1 MLDVIRR
8 LAALS
13 AALLLALTA
22 CGGDDG
28 DSVAESRPE
37 YANQTGEPG
46 AEKFAG
52 YWVDQIN
59 KATST
64 GKTEGLR
71 TLGLDGC
78 DACSDFPKQ
87 LDDIYA
93 AGGRVESEDW
103 TIKSVVPEHGATDQR
118 VGMLITVT
126 VPPNTV
132 YAKEGAKPQKFPGG
146 DQRFRMIVVRQA
158 EHWMIKDLTPR

>member
-1 MLDVIRR
+1 MIRR
-8 LAALS
+8 TAALS
-13 AALLLALTA
+13 ATLLLALTGLSA
-22 CGGDDG
+22 CSGDDA
-28 DSVAESRPE
+28 DTVAESRPE

-52 YWVDQIN
+52 YWVDQVN

-64 GKTEGLR
+64 GKTAGLAS
-71 TLGLDGC
+71 LGLKEC
-78 DACSDFPKQ
+78 AACTDFPRQ
-87 LDDIYA
+87 VDQIYK

-103 TIKSVVPEHGATDQR
+103 TIKSVVPERGATDKQ

-132 YAKEGAKPQKFPGG
+132 YATADAKPQKFPGG

-158 EHWMIKDLTPR
+158 DHWMIKELTPR